1 MGGGGASSP
10 IPSPARD
17 AAVDGVF
24 FGIGFGPLPRGP
36 VGIREPAG
44 IHADPQVYAAHIPVI
59 HIVPQVNPASFTA
72 FAPWNYGNAAAAPG
86 SPLGCF

>member
-1 MGGGGASSP
+1 MGMVHRALSHHQRAMQLSMVSFLESVSA
-10 IPSPARD
+10 I
-17 AAVDGVF
+17 
-24 FGIGFGPLPRGP
+24 GPLPRGP

-72 FAPWNYGNAAAAPG
+72 FAP
-86 SPLGCF
+86 